1 MPSNPTP
8 PVPQGAD
15 YVVVG
20 AGSAGC
26 AVAARLSADPSV
38 TVILLEAGGPDERPE
53 IHHADAASVLSLLTA
68 DWRGEI
74 DWGYET
80 EPEAGMDGRRIPVA
94 RGKVLGG
101 CSSVNALMWVRGSR
115 HDYDRWVTEGAT
127 GWSYDDV
134 LPYFRRAESYSG
146 GGSELR
152 GAEGPVRVRQLDR
165 PSPLASAF
173 VAAAGELGHDAAGD
187 GDYNGAR
194 QDGFGFLYQTNRDDA
209 GGRCSAA
216 DAYLRPALDRPN
228 LTVLTGA
235 RTTRLLLDT
244 GHDGARV
251 TGVEYVRG
259 GDAPA
264 RIRADR
270 EVIVSAGAFESPKLL
285 MLSGIGP
292 ADHLRAHGIHC
303 VRDLPGVGAGLQD
316 HLFTPVCYQSLQEHP
331 SGALLSEAG
340 LFTHTPVADQDG
352 PPDLQF
358 TFGPVKFLPAGAPA
372 DQWEGPG
379 LTFAPIAVLPHSRG
393 RVRLRDAD
401 PESNAVISAGY
412 LTSAADLDVLVY
424 GVELARELAATR
436 ALDAF
441 RGDELGPGKDVTTP
455 AELRAYVAANATT
468 LWHPAGTC
476 RMGSGPDAV
485 TDPELRVHG
494 IEGLRVADASV
505 MPSIVAGNTHAP
517 SVMIGERAAAFAL
530 GTDRPLPTAARPTEG
545 MNNVHP

>member
-1 MPSNPTP
+1 MPSNPTS

-80 EPEAGMDGRRIPVA
+80 EPEAGMAGRRIPVA

-115 HDYDRWVTEGAT
+115 HDYDRWVTEGAS
-127 GWSYDDV
+127 GWSYDEV

-152 GAEGPVRVRQLDR
+152 GADGPVRVRQLDH

-173 VAAAGELGHDAAGD
+173 VAAAGELGHDAASD

-235 RTTRLLLDT
+235 RTTRLLLD
-244 GHDGARV
+244 GDRV
-251 TGVEYVRG
+251 TGVEYVQG
-259 GDAPA
+259 GAPA

-270 EVIVSAGAFESPKLL
+270 EVIVSAGAFETPKLL

-331 SGALLSEAG
+331 PGALLSEAG
-340 LFTHTPVADQDG
+340 LFTHTPAADPDG

-358 TFGPVKFLPAGAPA
+358 TFGPVKFLPAGAP
-372 DQWEGPG
+372 DGQWEGPG

-441 RGDELGPGKDVTTP
+441 RGDELGPGKDVSGP
-455 AELRAYVAANATT
+455 AELRDYVAANATT

-476 RMGSGPDAV
+476 RMGTGPDAV

-494 IEGLRVADASV
+494 IQGLRVADASV

-530 GTDRPLPTAARPTEG
+530 GSSQPLPSAARPTEG
-545 MNNVHP
+545 MHHVHP

>member
-1 MPSNPTP
+1 MPTNATP
-8 PVPQGAD
+8 PVPPAAD

-26 AVAARLSADPSV
+26 AVAARLSEDPSV
-38 TVILLEAGGPDERPE
+38 TVTLLEAGGPDERPE
-53 IHHADAASVLSLLTA
+53 IHRADAASVLSLLTA
-68 DWRGEI
+68 EWRTEI
-74 DWGYET
+74 DWGYVT
-80 EPEAGMDGRRIPVA
+80 EPEAGMAGRRVPVA
-94 RGKVLGG
+94 RGRVLGG

-115 HDYDRWVTEGAT
+115 HDYDRWVAEGAT
-127 GWSYDDV
+127 GWSYDEV
-134 LPYFRRAESYSG
+134 LPFFKRAESYSG

-152 GAEGPVRVRQLDR
+152 GADGPVRVRQLDR

-173 VAAAGELGHDAAGD
+173 VAAAGELGHDAESD

-209 GGRCSAA
+209 GQRCSAA
-216 DAYLRPALDRPN
+216 DAYLRPALGRPN

-235 RTTRLLLDT
+235 RTTRLLLDGT
-244 GHDGARV
+244 RV
-251 TGVEYVRG
+251 TGVEYVRDG
-259 GDAPA
+259 APE
-264 RIRADR
+264 RLRADR
-270 EVIVSAGAFESPKLL
+270 EVIVCAGAFESPKLL

-292 ADHLRAHGIHC
+292 AEHLRAHGIHC

-331 SGALLSEAG
+331 PGALLSEAG
-340 LFTHTPVADQDG
+340 LFTHTPAADPDG

-358 TFGPVKFLPAGAPA
+358 TFGPVKFLPAGAP
-372 DQWEGPG
+372 DEQWAGPG

-401 PESNAVISAGY
+401 PASNAVISAGY
-412 LTSAADLDVLVY
+412 LTSAADLDVLVH
-424 GVELARELAATR
+424 GVRLARELAAAQ

-441 RGDELGPGKDVTTP
+441 RGDELGPGKDVSGTE
-455 AELRAYVAANATT
+455 ELRAYVAANATT

-476 RMGSGPDAV
+476 RMGTGPDAV

-494 IEGLRVADASV
+494 VEGLRVADASV

-530 GTDRPLPTAARPTEG
+530 GTDRPLPSAARNEG
-545 MNNVHP
+545 MQHVHP

>member
-8 PVPQGAD
+8 PVPPAAD

-38 TVILLEAGGPDERPE
+38 TVTLLEAGGPDERPE
-53 IHHADAASVLSLLTA
+53 IHRADAASVLSLLTA

-74 DWGYET
+74 DWGYVT
-80 EPEAGMDGRRIPVA
+80 EPEAGMDGRGIPVA

-115 HDYDRWVTEGAT
+115 HDYDRWVAEGAT
-127 GWSYDDV
+127 GWSYEEV
-134 LPYFRRAESYSG
+134 LPYFRAAESYSG

-152 GAEGPVRVRQLDR
+152 GADGPVRVRQLDH

-173 VAAAGELGHDAAGD
+173 VAAAGELGHDAASD

-209 GGRCSAA
+209 GRRCSAA

-228 LTVLTGA
+228 LTVVTGA
-235 RTTRLLLDT
+235 RTTRLLLD
-244 GHDGARV
+244 GDRV
-251 TGVEYVRG
+251 TGVEYVLG
-259 GDAPA
+259 GAPA
-264 RIRADR
+264 QIRADR
-270 EVIVSAGAFESPKLL
+270 EVIVSAGAFESPKL
-285 MLSGIGP
+285 
-292 ADHLRAHGIHC
+292 LRAHGIHC

-316 HLFTPVCYQSLQEHP
+316 HLFTPVCHQSLQEHP
-331 SGALLSEAG
+331 PEALLSEAG
-340 LFTHTPVADQDG
+340 LFTHTPAADPAG

-372 DQWEGPG
+372 EQWEGPG

-412 LTSAADLDVLVY
+412 LSSAADLEVLVY

-436 ALDAF
+436 AFDAF
-441 RGDELGPGKDVTTP
+441 RGDELGPGKDITTP
-455 AELRAYVAANATT
+455 AELRDYVAANATT

-476 RMGSGPDAV
+476 RMGTGPDAV

-530 GTDRPLPTAARPTEG
+530 GTSQPPLTAARPTEG
-545 MNNVHP
+545 MQHVHP